1 MTEREQILAAL
12 RERIVAFVA
21 SRLSRDVADDL
32 AQEVL
37 LLLHEKYAAVER
49 LDELL
54 PLALRIVRFK
64 MMGLRRKSA
73 RRGEYTQV
81 SVDEIQLPDDDFDPG
96 IYLERREML
105 DRLTAA
111 LSGLG
116 ERCKEIFR
124 LKVEGKSFEEIRK
137 VLGAGNINTVY
148 TWDFRCR
155 KQLLERLGGSW
166 EPKR

>member
-1 MTEREQILAAL
+1 
-12 RERIVAFVA
+12 
-21 SRLSRDVADDL
+21 
-32 AQEVL
+32 
-37 LLLHEKYAAVER
+37 
-49 LDELL
+49 
-54 PLALRIVRFK
+54 
-64 MMGLRRKSA
+64 MGLRRKSA